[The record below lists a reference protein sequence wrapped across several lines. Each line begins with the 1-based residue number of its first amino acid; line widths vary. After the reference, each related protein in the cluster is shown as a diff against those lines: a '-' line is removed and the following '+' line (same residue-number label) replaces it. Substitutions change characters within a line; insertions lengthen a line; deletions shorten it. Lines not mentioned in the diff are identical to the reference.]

1 MSHIEKDTREAIAA
15 FLPGAIAAA
24 LLSYSRFLEEQ
35 ATADTQTEAKEFKA
49 HHDACKVAIAH
60 IELLVKLAKAM
71 GDEDSAD
78 KDLQKQAALA
88 NLIVNARAEIND
100 RAGGDR
106 SRDCDRSDHQK
117 TGGESE

>member
-35 ATADTQTEAKEFKA
+35 ATKEDQTEAKDFKA

-60 IELLVKLAKAM
+60 IELLLKLAKAISGSGEM
-71 GDEDSAD
+71 DTSGGLHHAAMASLLISA
-78 KDLQKQAALA
+78 Q
-88 NLIVNARAEIND
+88 AEIDEN
-100 RAGGDR
+100 GWG
-106 SRDCDRSDHQK
+106 
-117 TGGESE
+117 